1 MIDGKVDGRR
11 GRGRPK
17 ARWIDDVR
25 KMTGQSIDQLNVAA
39 VLDRGGAGSDGL
51 ERSRCRYHETMLYAV
66 NDLTHTSI

>member
-39 VLDRGGAGSDGL
+39 VLDRGGAGSW
-51 ERSRCRYHETMLYAV
+51 RCWIGRVGEESLQIPRNHAIRRE
-66 NDLTHTSI
+66 